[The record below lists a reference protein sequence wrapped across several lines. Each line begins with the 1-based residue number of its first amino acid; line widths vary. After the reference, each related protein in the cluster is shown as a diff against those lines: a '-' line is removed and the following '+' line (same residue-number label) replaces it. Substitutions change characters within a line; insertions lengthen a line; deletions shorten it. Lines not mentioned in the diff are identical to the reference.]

1 MNGSNMAESWGKE
14 DIIQALSPHQADD
27 NILNQ
32 IINFYGTPQGKA
44 LIDGLYHKF
53 IKPLMDQLMVKYMQ
67 QPKIKSGTIPTDHAP
82 TDQAPVNQTQ
92 PPTITDN
99 KGIATMEN
107 LAMLEKWLDMV
118 DENMT
123 VRDLKTWINKYRP
136 VIENLI
142 SAGVDFN
149 GIIKAIS
156 QGRT

>member
-1 MNGSNMAESWGKE
+1 MAESWGKE
-14 DIIQALSPHQADD
+14 DIIQALSPQPADD

-32 IINFYGTPQGKA
+32 IIKFYGTPQGQMM
-44 LIDGLYHKF
+44 IDGLYLKF
-53 IKPLMDQLMVKYMQ
+53 IKPFMDQIMVKYMQ
-67 QPKIKSGTIPTDHAP
+67 PQPTIKSGTIPTE
-82 TDQAPVNQTQ
+82 QAPVDQTQ
-92 PPTITDN
+92 PPTMTDN

-123 VRDLKTWINKYRP
+123 VRDLKAWINKYKP

>member
-1 MNGSNMAESWGKE
+1 MAESWGKE
-14 DIIQALSPHQADD
+14 DIIQALSPQPADD

-82 TDQAPVNQTQ
+82 TDQGPTDQAPVNQTQ
-92 PPTITDN
+92 PPTL
-99 KGIATMEN
+99 ATMEN

-156 QGRT
+156 QGRA